1 MSVPSVLKTESVY
14 IQLITEM
21 ETKETTYAQ
30 ETIKKCISEIKEK
43 ENDFQDYNESYS
55 DYTYYDA
62 SGW

>member
-1 MSVPSVLKTESVY
+1 
-14 IQLITEM
+14 M